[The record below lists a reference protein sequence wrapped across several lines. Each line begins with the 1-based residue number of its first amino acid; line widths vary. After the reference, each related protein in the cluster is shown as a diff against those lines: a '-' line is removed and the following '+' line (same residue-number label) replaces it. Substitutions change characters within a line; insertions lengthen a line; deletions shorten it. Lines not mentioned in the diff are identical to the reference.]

1 MALQDIREALVG
13 SGQVIDSDPDF
24 LLDVIRSNMPANS
37 KRVRNG
43 VNICCP
49 LCVTRGEARSDT
61 KFRCGVRFLANGV
74 AINCFNCKFSARWN
88 TYGVLSRNIRE
99 FLTGIGLG
107 QLEVNKL
114 NFTASFFARNNQT
127 DNQIRLISFQ
137 PDFKEVDLPKDAQPI
152 MELLQQE
159 NIPSDLNDVALYLF
173 ERGESLLE
181 TTNFYWSPSR
191 IHGMNRRVIIPFYWQ
206 DKLVGYSG
214 RAIEEV
220 KGAPKYWTETPAHFL
235 FNNNMMYKD
244 RKFII
249 LVEGLFDALSI
260 DGVAT
265 QGAKLSNEQAMW
277 INQCGKEIVVCPD
290 RDETGQKMIDLAL
303 QQKWKVSFPEWPHEI
318 KDANDAVKK
327 YGKLYTVKMILE
339 KATDNRIQINSLRKR
354 Y

>member
-1 MALQDIREALVG
+1 MALQDIRTALVD
-13 SGQVIDSDPDF
+13 SGQVIESDPDF
-24 LLDVIRSNMPANS
+24 LLDVIRTNLPANS

-49 LCVTRGEARSDT
+49 LCVSRGEARPDT

-88 TYGVLSRNIRE
+88 TYGVLSRNLRE
-99 FLTGIGLG
+99 FLSGLG
-107 QLEVNKL
+107 LGSLEVSKL
-114 NFTASFFARNNQT
+114 NFTASYFARNNQNE
-127 DNQIRLISFQ
+127 NQIRLVSFQ
-137 PDFKEVDLPKDAQPI
+137 PDFKEVELPKDAKPI
-152 MELLQQE
+152 IELLEQDL
-159 NIPSDLNDVALYLF
+159 IPSDLNDVALYLF
-173 ERGESLLE
+173 NRDENLLN
-181 TTNFYWSPSR
+181 TTEFYWSPSKL
-191 IHGMNRRVIIPFYWQ
+191 HGMNRRVIIPFYWQ

-214 RAIEEV
+214 RLIEDI
-220 KGAPKYWTETPAHFL
+220 KGLPKYWTETPAHFL

-277 INQCGKEIVVCPD
+277 LGQSGKEIVVCPD
-290 RDETGQKMIDLAL
+290 RDETGQKMIDLAI
-303 QQKWKVSFPEWPHEI
+303 QHKWKVSFPDWPHEV
-318 KDANDAVKK
+318 KDANDAVLK